1 MPNNPTWADTVED
14 APTWNDT
21 VSETPKWE
29 DAVPES
35 VIPTSIDVDESGLPT
50 STTPRQRKRIDLASQ
65 LAAEQVRGEALDAEA
80 HDLARQERNIT
91 RFANPFTTIV
101 NAPGQIMAELGG
113 VSDTYEPIYKKD
125 SLLHLSVPQEDT
137 SALAGV
143 GRSSAKLINSL
154 SDPDELMKLP
164 AAELGALGKALFA
177 IGISAEAPDQVQHA
191 VQVWRD
197 PRSTKADKAEAI
209 TDPAVSAAMLTALGY
224 SKAPASKVPEYPGLP
239 DPDLVARNAASP
251 GTMRPQE
258 LERFGAP
265 EAEAPEMFQAG
276 EVPFNRMQRFGGR
289 VLPPVEVLPRMGRIE
304 NVPILEELRPKE
316 ELETRGKVSFG
327 AEAPTLLRNALE
339 VPEEVR
345 ESVAKAQDVGLDKSV
360 EALKQTTKEANR
372 AVQEP
377 KAESI
382 PVSEAP
388 GNSAAVG
395 EGIPAPEA
403 PAPVREAQGA
413 QEVAKPTLDYE
424 PKSTDAARELGY
436 QSQSPE
442 GIKAI
447 EDKLAEKQA
456 EFDALKEQMKAATD
470 PKQKMAIMDKL
481 GQIASGSKHMLTE
494 ALKIANGTYLDRPL
508 DVEWVKQRMAR
519 DVPTTA
525 VQTEPP
531 TGTVRLYRGQNGEG
545 AGGAFWSKNPDY
557 AASFGKDVQVVDVP
571 ESVAAAGEK
580 ALREQGNGTKDAV
593 LLPDEWQNK
602 ATPMENPP
610 APKVVD
616 VTEPRTKLVEDT
628 VKSAQAEVESLIK
641 SGEVPESVKSFSD
654 LQDHI
659 DANMLVNSPEIGRV
673 GKQLGWKQ
681 QDFIDFTTDAINKLD
696 DWLKNRVP
704 HGTFSEGAKAI
715 ADKLRDQFKTPD
727 TGAQLGTFGVVPKV
741 INAAVELAAKVIEK
755 GGTVADAIAEALD
768 YIRKNHGGYFD
779 EKGFTD
785 SVRKTVEPLEAA
797 RQKNTET
804 RRAFGVDY
812 QAASTKPAVPATTG
826 KPVSA
831 DLKDIYRIFEPEA
844 PKKPTLRQRGNT
856 AVEAIRTGFSSKFR
870 PLNKLAED
878 ISKEYGAPKKD
889 VAGVFEQLKGSSGK
903 AQADIYRFNQDMK
916 PVQGSEKDF
925 NAYVFLRRSLD
936 RLKQDEADAAAGLPV
951 RRGVSSYTIPE
962 LEAKLSTLEAQVGD
976 KLPAFEKAADAYQ
989 KHMDQALA
997 LQVDSGRMSQ
1007 EVYDAIKKGNQFY
1020 APFKVMKYIEESS
1033 KPKGSGARV
1042 DTMADYVKAMEG
1054 IESPEFKL
1062 GDMLGAARQNIA
1074 MSRVLA
1080 EKNKAMQ
1087 QITDLAGLDTDG
1099 LFVKKLKGKEEPPR
1113 GWADVNVLENGEKQ
1127 RYAVNQQVADA
1138 VQVSEK
1144 LGGIFPRMA
1153 AGIFRFGATTGNI
1166 PFQISNILADTPRQA
1181 LVSKFGIQI
1190 LPDLLL
1196 APFDKLAGRPTNLK
1210 RSAIQSLKYPIG
1222 LLDSIY
1228 SGMFGEVAGVK
1239 NKTMLDF
1246 LDSGSA
1252 GTSIQEY
1259 LTPGAL
1265 RKTTAPESLA
1275 KKVVMAPVRFATAIE
1290 QTSKLL
1296 GVKRAMELRN
1306 LESAKD
1312 LTPDEITEIRRFS
1325 GSPDFGR
1332 MGKWTEKYGLNIA
1345 EMFLNARIQGA
1356 VADVGRLT
1364 GRDGAR
1370 TAAATWINLAAAV
1383 GLPTLLL
1390 YLRNHK
1396 DAQSTEAID
1405 QRSDQEK
1412 KNYWLIPKTDEQGN
1426 PRYIT
1431 TQQGEKIQDYWRVPK
1446 RESSKWT
1453 ANFVEA
1459 GLDFAR
1465 KRDPET
1471 FNKWATG
1478 MLEEVSPVNI
1488 SGKNAQERMESAVGG
1503 LNPLAKA
1510 PIELS
1515 MNRDTYRHKPV
1526 VPDTLKKASPEQQY
1540 TDRTAEVFKQLAQAM
1555 PDVAPEFLRS
1565 PLTLENMAKN
1575 ISASLL
1581 TQFLPRKPVEGRTG
1595 FENTPLMQRF
1605 QALPFLDSGDFDE
1618 RMSKYERE
1626 SADEQINR
1634 FRKAR
1639 EIIDANKGKPLSDLG
1654 QATGG
1659 DPKLVSTVVDLW
1671 MAEQRG
1677 ITPQERRIIALPA
1690 QERARYIADELQ
1702 GKSEAEKGVILGNLS
1717 RKRILTAAVAQE
1729 LVKALGQQ
1737 K

>member
-35 VIPTSIDVDESGLPT
+35 IIPTAIDVDESGLPT

-80 HDLARQERNIT
+80 QDLARQERNIT

-164 AAELGALGKALFA
+164 AGALGQVGKLLFA
-177 IGISAEAPDQVQHA
+177 IGIAKEAPEQVQHA
-191 VQVWRD
+191 IEVWKD
-197 PRSTKADKAEAI
+197 PKSTAADKAEAI

-239 DPDLVARNAASP
+239 DPDLVARNLAAP
-251 GTMRPQE
+251 GTFDRPQE
-258 LERFGAP
+258 APQFGP
-265 EAEAPEMFQAG
+265 IGRGEMPVGTFQAG

-339 VPEEVR
+339 VPAEVR
-345 ESVAKAQDVGLDKSV
+345 ESVAKYQDLGLDKSA

-403 PAPVREAQGA
+403 PSPVREVQGA
-413 QEVAKPTLDYE
+413 QEVAKPALDYE

-456 EFDALKEQMKAATD
+456 EFDALKEQMKDATD

-481 GQIASGSKHMLTE
+481 GQIASGPKHMLTE

-519 DVPTTA
+519 DVPTAA

-531 TGTVRLYRGQNGEG
+531 AGTVRLYRGQNGEG

-571 ESVAAAGEK
+571 ESVSAAGEK
-580 ALREQGNGTKDAV
+580 ALRERGNGTKDAV

-616 VTEPRTKLVEDT
+616 VTEPTG
-628 VKSAQAEVESLIK
+628 S
-641 SGEVPESVKSFSD
+641 
-654 LQDHI
+654 
-659 DANMLVNSPEIGRV
+659 
-673 GKQLGWKQ
+673 
-681 QDFIDFTTDAINKLD
+681 
-696 DWLKNRVP
+696 
-704 HGTFSEGAKAI
+704 TFAEGAKAI

-797 RQKNTET
+797 RPK
-804 RRAFGVDY
+804 AP
-812 QAASTKPAVPATTG
+812 AAKPAAPAPAG

-916 PVQGSEKDF
+916 PVQGSENDF

-1007 EVYDAIKKGNQFY
+1007 EVYDAIKDGNQFY
-1020 APFKVMKYIEESS
+1020 APFKLRKYIEDTTMPE
-1033 KPKGSGARV
+1033 GSGARV
-1042 DTMADYVKAMEG
+1042 DTMADYTKSMKG
-1054 IESPEFKL
+1054 IRPQDLKL
-1062 GDMLGAARQNIA
+1062 GPMIEAAQQNIA

-1153 AGIFRFGATTGNI
+1153 AAIFRFGATTGNI
-1166 PFQISNILADTPRQA
+1166 PFQISNLLADVPRQA

-1210 RSAIQSLKYPIG
+1210 RSAIQSLKYP
-1222 LLDSIY
+1222 LHLMDAIY
-1228 SGMFGEVAGVK
+1228 SSMLGDVVGPK
-1239 NKTMLDF
+1239 NKLMLDF
-1246 LDSGSA
+1246 LDSGAA

-1265 RKTTAPESLA
+1265 RKSTAPESLG
-1275 KKVVMAPVRFATAIE
+1275 KKIALSPLRFATAIE
-1290 QTSKLL
+1290 QTSKLI

-1332 MGKWTEKYGLNIA
+1332 MGGLVEKYGLNVA
-1345 EMFLNARIQGA
+1345 EMFLNPRIQGS

-1488 SGKNAQERMESAVGG
+1488 SGKNAQERMESVVGG

-1510 PIELS
+1510 PIELA

-1690 QERARYIADELQ
+1690 QDRARYIADELQ

-1729 LVKALGQQ
+1729 LVKVL
-1737 K
+1737 KP